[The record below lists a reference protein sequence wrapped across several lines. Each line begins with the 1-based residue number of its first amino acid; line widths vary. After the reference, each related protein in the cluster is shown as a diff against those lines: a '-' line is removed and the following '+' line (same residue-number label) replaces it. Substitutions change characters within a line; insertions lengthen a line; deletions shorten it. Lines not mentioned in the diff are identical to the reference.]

1 MYATLVVV
9 TQFRDLGADNLPRSC
24 NILNTKNERDSYG
37 MIRGTIPNP
46 ERATHM
52 GPITRYYLT
61 TTGEGKKL
69 DAVLLE
75 RYRKAAAV
83 EEMRGIKHE
92 DNTMIESFASIWL
105 QHYVGNHI
113 NEKRYVGTLHRTYVP
128 KCVNVYFEFFI
139 KKLKGAKES
148 KK

>member
-9 TQFRDLGADNLPRSC
+9 TQLLELDVNNLQWSPT
-24 NILNTKNERDSYG
+24 IINTKNERDSYG

-92 DNTMIESFASIWL
+92 DNTMI
-105 QHYVGNHI
+105 
-113 NEKRYVGTLHRTYVP
+113 
-128 KCVNVYFEFFI
+128 
-139 KKLKGAKES
+139 
-148 KK
+148 